1 MTKRRK
7 VVSIQSLV
15 KSGALI
21 RSEDGSEVRASDFF
35 VPAKPAVAA
44 TPLAPDF
51 LEAMTATISGA
62 VTEALTGIGDKLKEA
77 MEKPKDDQS
86 ARLIQ
91 ATVELAVTQVLAA
104 ISESAKSP
112 SAPIEIKLDAEGL
125 GLKPGRDW
133 TELTITPKGG
143 DRSKDQ
149 AETYVLRVTE

>member
-1 MTKRRK
+1 MAKRRK

-35 VPAKPAVAA
+35 VPAKPAVAI
-44 TPLAPDF
+44 TPSAPDL
-51 LEAMTATISGA
+51 LEAMTTAISGA
-62 VTEALTGIGDKLKEA
+62 VTEALTGVGDKLKEA
-77 MEKPKDDQS
+77 MGKPKDDQS

-104 ISESAKSP
+104 IELAKAVP
-112 SAPIEIKLDAEGL
+112 VPVEIKLDTEGL

-143 DRSKDQ
+143 DRGKDM
-149 AETYVLRVTE
+149 AETYVLRITE